1 MNMRALALL
10 GLVATAMLAATPAAA
25 VDFGIVA
32 GSGATQSNSTAVAGS
47 QGSSASALFGFT
59 TQTSQSLAASGG
71 EAQSIMSGND
81 QASTSVHQSET
92 LQAGSSASFG
102 LAGSQNS
109 NLALGVGSS
118 SASNQLTGVWLFVQP

>member
-1 MNMRALALL
+1 MKKLLNLAVLAAASLL
-10 GLVATAMLAATPAAA
+10 ATPAMA

-32 GSGATQSNSTAVAGS
+32 GSGASQSNSTAIAGS

-71 EAQSIMSGND
+71 NAQSVISGND
-81 QASTSVHQSET
+81 QASASTHQSET
-92 LQAGSSASFG
+92 LQAGNTASFG

-109 NLALGVGSS
+109 NLALGAGSS
-118 SASNQLTGVWLFVQP
+118 SASNQLTGVWLFIQP